1 MKATLF
7 IYLLAINLA
16 LCAETDVEADSQE
29 DTFPTISEITDQN
42 FKGNS

>member
-16 LCAETDVEADSQE
+16 LCEEKDSEVEAKE
-29 DTFPTISEITDQN
+29 ETFPTISEITDQN
-42 FKGNS
+42 FKGNA